1 MQMTLS
7 SIEKDLCELGTRIA
21 RLSAHTDPARST
33 DTLVVEIR
41 QDLRYIDGCLRSYEV
56 DVGGDHDDEGG
67 IGEGGT
73 EMVTVERM
81 RDQLQGARRSY
92 RRALGAASVNIAAS
106 ADRRLKRV
114 AAAGRTRVAT
124 QTERPSTDTLKPA
137 TTEFSSTGHGRAID
151 STKRLDWATQRNLLL
166 ASTKSLSTDKS
177 NRPSA
182 ADGGEASS
190 RGGPSTTL
198 LQKSNAVTRALQQT
212 HTLLSAELSKSLL
225 SGDMLMQSS
234 RDVASLDA
242 NYSALAL
249 LLAGSRLLVRELER
263 ANARD
268 RLYIY
273 AALGVFAAVVAWIL
287 YRRVIKRGLKPLV
300 YIASFAMRS
309 TKDAA
314 SKARAKDV
322 VGGVLRQDRGGGGG
336 GGEGDTTM
344 GDVVAGVVS
353 SVSTAILTAGAAAV
367 SSGLAGVVKDSRIED
382 LKLGD
387 DDDSVYGSDDDDA
400 GEQPEVWHDTQDSL
414 EERVAQ
420 RLQRAMVQD
429 VQDADRHDEL

>member
-1 MQMTLS
+1 MPVALS

-21 RLSAHTDPARST
+21 RLSAHSDPAQST

-56 DVGGDHDDEGG
+56 DVGDEGG
-67 IGEGGT
+67 CGEGGR
-73 EMVTVERM
+73 EMTTVERM

-92 RRALGAASVNIAAS
+92 RRALAAAGVATAAS
-106 ADRRLKRV
+106 ANGRLKRV
-114 AAAGRTRVAT
+114 AVGGSASVAT
-124 QTERPSTDTLKPA
+124 QTEQPSTDTLGLAA
-137 TTEFSSTGHGRAID
+137 TKMDATGHGRAID
-151 STKRLDWATQRNLLL
+151 STKRLDWATQRKLLL
-166 ASTKSLSTDKS
+166 ASTKSLPTDKS
-177 NRPSA
+177 NRPSSS
-182 ADGGEASS
+182 DGGGEASSS

-234 RDVASLDA
+234 RDVALLDA

-268 RLYIY
+268 RVYIY
-273 AALGVFAAVVAWIL
+273 AALGVFLAVVAWIL

-309 TKDAA
+309 TKEAA

-322 VGGVLRQDRGGGGG
+322 VGGVLRQDRGVPGG
-336 GGEGDTTM
+336 GGEGEMTM

-367 SSGLAGVVKDSRIED
+367 SSGLAGGVKDSRIED

-387 DDDSVYGSDDDDA
+387 DDDSVYGSDDDE
-400 GEQPEVWHDTQDSL
+400 GGGQPEVWHDTQDSL

-429 VQDADRHDEL
+429 LQDADRHDEL